1 MNYYYSGSVLQLMN
15 ERHLSGRCLSA
26 NEILK
31 IFCDVC
37 EAVARLHHS
46 QTPVI
51 HRDLK
56 VRLSLPVVHLTQTY
70 WNKK

>member
-1 MNYYYSGSVLQLMN
+1 MN
-15 ERHLSGRCLSA
+15 ERHLAGRCLSA

-56 VRLSLPVVHLTQTY
+56 VYISLPLIRPAQ
-70 WNKK
+70 NIRNRK